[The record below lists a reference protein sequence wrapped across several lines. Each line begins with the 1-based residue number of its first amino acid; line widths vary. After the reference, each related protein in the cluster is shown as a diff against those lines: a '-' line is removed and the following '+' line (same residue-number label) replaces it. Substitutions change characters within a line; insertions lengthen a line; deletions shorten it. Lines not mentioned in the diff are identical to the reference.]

1 MIGYIAEESI
11 ELWRKRVKH
20 LFSCIRPYR
29 AEAILSPL
37 FKLLEACMELLVPL
51 VVADIVDVGIASGDA
66 TYIVTRCLIL
76 VAFGVA
82 GLAFALTAQFFAAKA
97 AVGASAQL
105 RSRLF
110 DKLQSFSYTQID
122 ETGTATM
129 ITRMTSDVNQVQ
141 AGVNMT
147 LRLLLRSP
155 IVVFGATIM
164 AFIVDPMVALVF
176 VAVLPLLTAAIV
188 AVMAAC
194 IPLYKR
200 VQGHADGVYLQTRE
214 NLAGARVVRAFCKEA
229 DEVEEFGGRNKKL
242 SREQEKVGRIAAITN
257 PLTFALVSVAAIALV
272 WVGSLRVDGGAI
284 LQGDVV
290 ALYSYLSLILVELV
304 KLANLIF
311 TVSKAISCEKRIEQ
325 VLNAEGE
332 PSVLAPPAEK
342 KGDAAFSFENVSFA
356 YAKGGAPALHNVTFS
371 AARGEV
377 VGVLGGTGSGKT
389 TLVNLLPRFYPAS
402 RGVVRLG
409 GDDVNT
415 IPAEELRARI
425 GVVPQKAALF
435 RGTIRS
441 NLLWG
446 KADATEEE
454 LERAVR
460 IAQAADVVAA
470 KGGLD
475 GEIAQEGKNL
485 SGGQRQRLTIARAL
499 VRDPELLILDDSSS
513 ALDYATDARLRAAL
527 KELDCTVVVVS
538 QRIASVRHADKIVV
552 LDDGGVAGIGTHD
565 ELLLSCRVYREI
577 FASQEKEAVS

>member
-1 MIGYIAEESI
+1 M
-11 ELWRKRVKH
+11 KH
-20 LFSCIRPYR
+20 LFSCMKRYR
-29 AEAILSPL
+29 TVAVLSPL

-51 VVADIVDVGIASGDA
+51 VVADIVDHGIAAGDRM
-66 TYIVTRCLIL
+66 YVVTRCLIL

-97 AVGASAQL
+97 AAGTSAQL
-105 RSRLF
+105 RERLF
-110 DKLQSFSYTQID
+110 DKLQTFSYTQID

-141 AGVNMT
+141 SGVNMM

-155 IVVFGATIM
+155 IVVCGAIVM
-164 AFIVDPMVALVF
+164 AFIVDWAVALVF

-188 AVMAAC
+188 AVMVTT

-200 VQGHADGVYLQTRE
+200 VQGHADGVYLSTRE
-214 NLAGARVVRAFCKEA
+214 NLEGARVIRAFCREA
-229 DEVEEFGGRNKKL
+229 DEAEDFAARNAALRRAQK
-242 SREQEKVGRIAAITN
+242 KVGRIAAVTN
-257 PLTFALVSVAAIALV
+257 PLTYALVSLAAIAIV
-272 WVGSLRVDGGAI
+272 WVGALRVEDGVL

-304 KLANLIF
+304 KFANLIY
-311 TVSKAISCEKRIEQ
+311 TASRAISCEKRIEQ
-325 VLNAEGE
+325 VLNASGE
-332 PSVLAPPAEK
+332 PAVLAPPAQKE
-342 KGDAAFSFENVSFA
+342 GDAAFSFEDVSFA
-356 YAKGGAPALHNVTFS
+356 YAKGGAPALKNITFS

-389 TLVNLLPRFYPAS
+389 TLVNLLPRFYPAG
-402 RGVVRLG
+402 RGVVRLNG
-409 GDDVNT
+409 VDVKT

-425 GVVPQKAALF
+425 GVVPQKAVLF

-446 KADATEEE
+446 KGDATEQQ
-454 LERAVR
+454 LQKAVR

-475 GEIAQEGKNL
+475 GEIAQEGRNL

-499 VRDPELLILDDSSS
+499 VREPELLILDDSSS
-513 ALDYATDARLRAAL
+513 ALDYATDAKLRAAL
-527 KELDCTVVVVS
+527 KELGCTVVVVS

-552 LDDGGVAGIGTHD
+552 LDEGGVAGIGSHE
-565 ELLLSCRVYREI
+565 ELLRSCRVYREI
-577 FASQEKEAVS
+577 AASQEKEAVS

>member
-1 MIGYIAEESI
+1 M
-11 ELWRKRVKH
+11 K
-20 LFSCIRPYR
+20 PYG
-29 AEAILSPL
+29 AVAVLSPI

-51 VVADIVDVGIASGDA
+51 VVADIVNVGIAAGDRM
-66 TYIVTRCLIL
+66 YVVTRCLIL

-82 GLAFALTAQFFAAKA
+82 GLGFALTAQFFAAKA
-97 AVGASAQL
+97 AAGTSARL
-105 RSRLF
+105 RERLF

-141 AGVNMT
+141 SGVNMT

-155 IVVFGATIM
+155 IVVFGAIVM
-164 AFIVDPMVALVF
+164 AFIVDWQVALVF

-188 AVMAAC
+188 AVMAAT

-200 VQGHADGVYLQTRE
+200 VQGHSDGVYLQTRE
-214 NLAGARVVRAFCKEA
+214 NLAGARVVRAFCKEE
-229 DEVEEFGGRNKKL
+229 DEIAEFGGRNARL
-242 SREQEKVGRIAAITN
+242 CAEQKKVGRIAAVTN
-257 PLTFALVSVAAIALV
+257 PLTYALVSVAAIAIV
-272 WVGSLRVDGGAI
+272 WVGALRVEEGVI
-284 LQGDVV
+284 LNGDVV

-304 KLANLIF
+304 KFANLIY
-311 TVSKAISCEKRIEQ
+311 TASRAISCEKRIEQ
-325 VLNAEGE
+325 VLEASGE
-332 PSVLAPPAEK
+332 PEVLAPPSEK
-342 KGDAAFSFENVSFA
+342 KGSAAFSFEDVSFA
-356 YAKGGAPALHNVTFS
+356 YARGGAPALHNVTFS

-402 RGVVRLG
+402 RGTVRLAG
-409 GDDVNT
+409 GGGNT
-415 IPAEELRARI
+415 LPAGELRARI
-425 GVVPQKAALF
+425 GVVPQKAVLF

-446 KADATEEE
+446 KEDATEEE
-454 LERAVR
+454 LQKAVR
-460 IAQAADVVAA
+460 IAQAADVVAS

-475 GEIAQEGKNL
+475 GEIAQEGRNL

-513 ALDYATDARLRAAL
+513 ALDYATDAKLRAAL

-552 LDDGGVAGIGTHD
+552 LDDGGVAGIGTHE
-565 ELLLSCRVYREI
+565 ELLRSCRVYREI
-577 FASQEKEAVS
+577 AASQEKEAVS

>member
-1 MIGYIAEESI
+1 M
-11 ELWRKRVKH
+11 K
-20 LFSCIRPYR
+20 PYR
-29 AEAILSPL
+29 AVAALSPL

-51 VVADIVDVGIASGDA
+51 VVADIVDTGVASGDVR
-66 TYIVTRCLIL
+66 YIAARCLIL

-82 GLAFALTAQFFAAKA
+82 GLAFALTAQYFAAKA
-97 AVGASAQL
+97 AVGTSARL

-141 AGVNMT
+141 SGVNMT

-155 IVVFGATIM
+155 IVVIGATVM
-164 AFIVDPMVALVF
+164 AFFVDSMAALVF

-200 VQGHADGVYLQTRE
+200 VQGYADGVYLQTRE
-214 NLAGARVVRAFCKEA
+214 NLSGARVVRAFCKEA
-229 DEVEEFGGRNKKL
+229 DEIEEFGGRNALLRRAQK
-242 SREQEKVGRIAAITN
+242 RVGRISAITN
-257 PLTFALVSVAAIALV
+257 PLTFALVSVAAVALV
-272 WVGSLRVDGGAI
+272 WVGARRVDGGAI
-284 LQGDVV
+284 LQGDVI

-304 KLANLIF
+304 KLANLIY
-311 TVSKAISCEKRIEQ
+311 TAARAISCEKRIAQ
-325 VLNAEGE
+325 VLDAPGE
-332 PSVLAPPAEK
+332 PEVLAPPAPK
-342 KGDAAFSFENVSFA
+342 KGDAAFAFENVSFA

-377 VGVLGGTGSGKT
+377 VGVLGGTGAGKT
-389 TLVNLLPRFYPAS
+389 TLVNLLPRFYPAG

-409 GDDVNT
+409 GEDVNA
-415 IPAEELRARI
+415 IPASTLRARI

-446 KADATEEE
+446 RADATEEE
-454 LERAVR
+454 LSRAVR
-460 IAQAADVVAA
+460 IAQAEDVVAA

-475 GEIAQEGKNL
+475 GEIAQEGRNL

-499 VRDPELLILDDSSS
+499 VRDPELLILDDSAS
-513 ALDYATDARLRAAL
+513 ALDYATDAKLRAAL
-527 KELDCTVVVVS
+527 KELACTVIVVS
-538 QRIASVRHADKIVV
+538 QRVASVRHADKIVV
-552 LDDGGVAGIGTHD
+552 LDDGNVAGVGTHE
-565 ELLLSCRVYREI
+565 ELLRSCRVYREI
-577 FASQEKEAVS
+577 CASQEKGAVS